1 MGRIDSD
8 QVFPDYKPVVAE
20 RDNFN
25 REKYVNLAWVN
36 SQEVVPKQREGLG
49 GRTATFNIDG
59 AAPGHVIDLS
69 CFRMGIKM
77 RLVDRDGDPPANGN
91 VIAPINYF
99 CQTMIKQVEIFCND
113 VCVFN
118 SGPYYAQRALF
129 DAWLNRNTADR
140 DGTLRTQGF
149 IPDPASN
156 LETADLTSMA
166 FKHRALFF
174 GTPNAAVAPP
184 DPAANNVVFDNEP
197 RTFYVPL
204 ITDLSDVEEPL
215 VSQVDV
221 RINVEFHE
229 NSHILWAAGAAVA
242 GNFGLDIMAADMRV
256 KMMQCAEGYERS
268 LEAKLEKAP
277 IKYRHKRIEPK
288 PLTIPANSSTLSSS
302 NITQSST
309 NPERLLVV
317 MQPERLT
324 RCGYEDNPLNFGAI
338 FRAQGWD
345 EAADNRP
352 TTHMTGVNVFV
363 NGASLVRQT
372 ANNASSFARLHHQE
386 MTEKT
391 GSTHFGNG
399 FPFYHF
405 ERGNY
410 VQIYDCTK
418 SGRGGT
424 SGSVRQPTKQ
434 GTLSLDIQLSEPVHE
449 PIQVL
454 VLQEYNASFTINK
467 NRSVITQYLD

>member
-1 MGRIDSD
+1 MGKIDSD
-8 QVFPDYKPVVAE
+8 QAFPDYRPVVAE

-25 REKYVNLAWVN
+25 KEKYVNLAWIN

-49 GRTATFNIDG
+49 GRTVSFNIDA
-59 AAPGHVIDLS
+59 AAPGHVIPLD
-69 CFRMGIKM
+69 CFRMGLKL
-77 RLVDRDGDPPANGN
+77 RLVDPDGAPPANGH
-91 VIAPINYF
+91 VVAPINYF
-99 CQTMIKQVEIFCND
+99 CQTMIKQVEIFFND

-149 IPDPASN
+149 IPDPAAH
-156 LETADLTSMA
+156 LETAALASTA
-166 FKHRALFF
+166 FRGRALFF
-174 GTPNAAVAPP
+174 GTPNNVGAA
-184 DPAANNVVFDNEP
+184 DPAANQVVYDNDP

-204 ITDLSDVEEPL
+204 ITDLTDIEEPL
-215 VSQVDV
+215 ISQVDIRV
-221 RINVEFHE
+221 NIEFHDDT
-229 NSHILWAAGAAVA
+229 HVLWMTGDAAVA
-242 GNFGLDIMAADMRV
+242 SNFKLDIVSADMRV
-256 KMMQCAEGYERS
+256 KLMQCSEGYERS

-288 PLTIPANSSTLSSS
+288 PLSIPANSSTLSSS

-309 NPERLLVV
+309 NPERIMIL

-324 RCGYEDNPLNFGAI
+324 RSGYEENPLNFGSI

-345 EAADNRP
+345 PDNNLRP
-352 TTHMTGVNVFV
+352 VSNLVGVSVAI
-363 NGASLVRQT
+363 NGAPLVRQT
-372 ANNASSFARLHHQE
+372 ADNASSLARLHHQE

-391 GSTHFGNG
+391 GSTHYGNG

-410 VQIYDCTK
+410 VQLYDCTK

-434 GTLSLDIQLSEPVHE
+434 GTLSLDLQFSQPLHE
-449 PIQVL
+449 TLQVL
-454 VLQEYNASFTINK
+454 ILQEYNASFTINK
-467 NRSVITQYLD
+467 NRSVVTQYLD